1 MPEIPLPDPPLND
14 GVVVLRRLDWADAPA
29 IVAACNDPEIPRWTE
44 LPSPYTDRDAHEY
57 LVRLE
62 PDRRAGRALG
72 FGIASSGDDALLASC
87 GLTRFDWTERKTEIG
102 YWVAREARGQSIATR
117 ATRLLSR
124 WALETLGVERVELL
138 AQPEN
143 AASQRVAEKA
153 GFTREG
159 LLRRYRRRGHDR
171 IDFVMFSLLRE
182 DLERPP
188 SGPQST

>member
-14 GVVVLRRLDWADAPA
+14 GVVILRRLDWADAPA

-62 PDRRAGRALG
+62 PDRRAGRTLG
-72 FGIASSGDDALLASC
+72 FGIARSGDDALLASC

-124 WALETLGVERVELL
+124 WALETLGMERVELL

>member
-1 MPEIPLPDPPLND
+1 MPEIPLPDPPLDD
-14 GVVVLRRLDWADAPA
+14 GVVALRRLDWADAPT
-29 IVAACNDPEIPRWTE
+29 IVAACSDPEIPRWTE

-57 LVRLE
+57 LVRIE

-72 FGIASSGDDALLASC
+72 FGIAGFGDDAILGSC

-102 YWVAREARGQSIATR
+102 YWVAREARGQAVATR

-124 WALETLGVERVELL
+124 WALESLGMERVELL

-143 AASQRVAEKA
+143 MASRRVAEKA

-159 LLRRYRRRGHDR
+159 LLRHYRRRGDDR

-182 DLERPP
+182 DF
-188 SGPQST
+188 GPRS

>member
-1 MPEIPLPDPPLND
+1 MPELPLPDPPLDD
-14 GVVVLRRLDWADAPA
+14 GTVLLRRWEWADAPS
-29 IVAACNDPEIPRWTE
+29 IVAACSDPEIPRWTE
-44 LPSPYTDRDAHEY
+44 IPSPYTDRDAHEY

-72 FGIASSGDDALLASC
+72 FGIVGSRGGAILGSC
-87 GLTRFDWTERKTEIG
+87 GLTRFEWPDRKTEIG
-102 YWVAREARGQSIATR
+102 YWIASEARGRSIATR

-124 WALETLGVERVELL
+124 WALDVLGMERIELL

-143 AASQRVAEKA
+143 VASQRVAENA

-159 LLRRYRRRGHDR
+159 LLRSYRRRGEDR

-182 DLERPP
+182 DVD
-188 SGPQST
+188 

>member
-1 MPEIPLPDPPLND
+1 MPDPPLND
-14 GVVVLRRLDWADAPA
+14 GVVVLRRLDGADAPA
-29 IVAACNDPEIPRWTE
+29 IAAACSDPEIPRWTE
-44 LPSPYTDRDAHEY
+44 LPSPYTDRDAQEY
-57 LVRLE
+57 LVRVE
-62 PDRRAGRALG
+62 PDRLAGRALG
-72 FGIASSGDDALLASC
+72 FGIVRSGDDVLVASC

-124 WALETLGVERVELL
+124 WALETLGMERVELL

-159 LLRRYRRRGHDR
+159 RLRRYRRRGDDR

-182 DLERPP
+182 DLD
-188 SGPQST
+188 GV